1 MRRMSEEVFKYFCTV
16 LHRTDQIFRQA
27 IAPALIS
34 GCRHAHSTMKVYT
47 DITHLS
53 PFRHAVVTIGSF
65 DGVHLGHR
73 QIIHQLIREA
83 EKVDG
88 ETVIIT
94 FHPHPRTILK
104 PSSSIRLIT
113 TLQEKTELLEQMGVD
128 NLVVV
133 PFEEKFANLSA
144 SGYIE
149 DFLIHHFHPYTLII
163 GHDHRFGKGREGDF
177 RLLEQYAQAAAFHLI
192 EIPQH
197 VLHKAGISSTRIRE
211 ELLHGNMEQAN
222 ELLGYPYY
230 FRGTVVT
237 GNKLGRTIGYP
248 TANIMVNDS
257 QKIVPGKGVY
267 AVGFQID
274 DQQWTGKSFRGMMN
288 IGVRPTIDGT
298 REVIEVNLFD
308 FEADIY
314 GKPVRVSVHQRLREE
329 KKFAGLD
336 ELKEQLAKDKVQAQ
350 QALP

>member
-1 MRRMSEEVFKYFCTV
+1 MNEEVFKYFCTV
-16 LHRTDQIFRQA
+16 LYNTDQFF
-27 IAPALIS
+27 PIS
-34 GCRHAHSTMKVYT
+34 YCTGSHCRHASPSMKIYT
-47 DITHLS
+47 DITHLP

-73 QIIHQLIREA
+73 QIIQQLIREA
-83 EKVDG
+83 AKVDG

-94 FHPHPRTILK
+94 FDPHPRTILK

-149 DFLIHHFHPYTLII
+149 DFLLHHFHPHTLII

-211 ELLHGNMEQAN
+211 DLILGNIEQAN
-222 ELLGYPYY
+222 ELLGYTYY
-230 FRGTVVT
+230 FEGTVVT

-248 TANIMVNDS
+248 TANIMVNNT
-257 QKIVPGKGVY
+257 QKITPSRGVY
-267 AVGFQID
+267 AVRLNID
-274 DQQWTGKSFRGMMN
+274 DPKQTEKIGGMMN
-288 IGVRPTIDGT
+288 IGVRPTVNGT
-298 REVIEVNLFD
+298 GEVIEVNLFD
-308 FEADIY
+308 FADDIY
-314 GKPVRVSVHQRLREE
+314 GKPVRVSVYQRLREE
-329 KKFAGLD
+329 KKFGSLD
-336 ELKEQLAKDKVQAQ
+336 ELKEQLAKDKL
-350 QALP
+350 QALQALL